1 MQLFEILPLILIL
14 KKGTEIVQI
23 MELEKKYITF
33 TTVKRIN
40 KISNF
45 TTEINPIYY
54 ENSKISFSFIIT

>member
-1 MQLFEILPLILIL
+1 
-14 KKGTEIVQI
+14 